1 MIGEIAMQEFSK
13 SMESGLMEMA
23 KNMDLNTNVADLD
36 KPVVDDINTQAEIKS
51 EGLTEEEKTK
61 IKEETGWS
69 DEIIENIKNMDQYE
83 VLKNAG
89 LIEAEINGRKCLIK
103 ENLDLDTPIKDAY
116 GRIKTN
122 RDRIADGNAPIDIK
136 TGKPLQLHHLGQKI
150 DSPLVELTEEEHRT
164 GEYKDG
170 KKNQSLWHDNVVET
184 EVHGKGNTWATV
196 RGDHWTERVKQ
207 LDGESK
213 TIRRRE

>member
-89 LIEAEINGRKCLIK
+89 LIEAVF
-103 ENLDLDTPIKDAY
+103 PF
-116 GRIKTN
+116 
-122 RDRIADGNAPIDIK
+122 
-136 TGKPLQLHHLGQKI
+136 
-150 DSPLVELTEEEHRT
+150 
-164 GEYKDG
+164 
-170 KKNQSLWHDNVVET
+170 
-184 EVHGKGNTWATV
+184 
-196 RGDHWTERVKQ
+196 
-207 LDGESK
+207 
-213 TIRRRE
+213 